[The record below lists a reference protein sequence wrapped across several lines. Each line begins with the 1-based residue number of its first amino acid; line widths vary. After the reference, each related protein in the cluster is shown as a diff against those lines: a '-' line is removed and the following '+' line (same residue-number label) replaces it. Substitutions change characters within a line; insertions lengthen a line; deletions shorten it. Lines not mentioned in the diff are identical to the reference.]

1 MPLGLMV
8 RGSYFKPG
16 TIATGRLARARE
28 ASEAACSPRTM
39 RPPHVGALPSAAPAG
54 AGEAPPRSRVWKR
67 VGPNHVEPVNVV
79 AGVSDGAFTEIR
91 PVRPGELTE
100 GTLIAI
106 GMRVADQAAG
116 AGLSLGA
123 GRRRAN

>member
-54 AGEAPPRSRVWKR
+54 AGDEAMVTAASKPAS
-67 VGPNHVEPVNVV
+67 
-79 AGVSDGAFTEIR
+79 
-91 PVRPGELTE
+91 
-100 GTLIAI
+100 
-106 GMRVADQAAG
+106 GMT
-116 AGLSLGA
+116 
-123 GRRRAN
+123 